1 MLSEHRLSLVLR
13 GLGRECVGGLLA
25 KTLKSR
31 ALIVEFLLFRG
42 ELPREGLPFGD
53 RRVRAMAVVVS
64 DRSGR
69 DCRIRRQSAGI
80 DDVRID
86 RGEWRS
92 GGER

>member
-1 MLSEHRLSLVLR
+1 MFVR
-13 GLGRECVGGLLA
+13 GLGRDCVGGLLS

-42 ELPREGLPFGD
+42 ELPREGFPFGD
-53 RRVRAMAVVVS
+53 RRGRAMAVVVG
-64 DRSGR
+64 DRSGCDFR
-69 DCRIRRQSAGI
+69 VRRQSAGV

-86 RGEWRS
+86 RGEWWS